1 MAVRSSDDFI
11 ALYSQIYF
19 ACHTRHVHDPESGTR
34 VSARQAS
41 ILSHLDSVEPTPLSQ
56 LASHMGVT
64 VSTMSIAVDR
74 LVRQGY
80 VVRDRAESDGRVR
93 HVRLTAAGERLR
105 AAQKVLDA
113 RLVRAM
119 LSRLSPADRRDAL
132 RGLEL
137 LGAAAREQTKERRS
151 DQPTAPSA
159 PLTVTN
165 LVSHGARYALGA
177 RDHRPASLVVVLI
190 VCVVG
195 YVLPKSHVASVSAR
209 FAAPP
214 DSIWTSLT
222 DVAAF
227 PQWRP
232 GLSQRRAPA

>member
-19 ACHTRHVHDPESGTR
+19 ACHTRHVHDPDSGTR

-56 LASHMGVT
+56 LAEHMGVT
-64 VSTMSIAVDR
+64 VSTMSISVDR

-80 VVRDRAESDGRVR
+80 VVRDRSENDARVR

-105 AAQKVLDA
+105 AAQKVLEP

-119 LSRLSPADRRDAL
+119 LSRLSPADRAVAL

-137 LGAAAREQTKERRS
+137 LGAAAREQAKERRG
-151 DQPTAPSA
+151 DQP
-159 PLTVTN
+159 
-165 LVSHGARYALGA
+165 
-177 RDHRPASLVVVLI
+177 
-190 VCVVG
+190 
-195 YVLPKSHVASVSAR
+195 LPR
-209 FAAPP
+209 
-214 DSIWTSLT
+214 
-222 DVAAF
+222 
-227 PQWRP
+227 
-232 GLSQRRAPA
+232 QRR